1 MKKPSYRTT
10 KAQLWISLWFAW
22 SVIIGIVWAGLNGS
36 DNAVALANIV
46 IPSMILLIAAMLG
59 IHRFAGAMDY
69 ANTLR
74 SDSVPPS
81 RPPYNPRD
89 VPAEFP
95 EGSR

>member
-10 KAQLWISLWFAW
+10 RAQLWLSFWFAW
-22 SVIIGIVWAGLNGS
+22 LIIMGIVAAGLNGS
-36 DNAVALANIV
+36 ENAVALASTV
-46 IPSMILLIAAMLG
+46 VPSMFMLIAAMLG

-74 SDSVPPS
+74 SDSIPPS
-81 RPPYNPRD
+81 PPPYNPRD
-89 VPAEFP
+89 VPGEFS

>member
-1 MKKPSYRTT
+1 MKKPSYRTS
-10 KAQLWISLWFAW
+10 KAQLWLSFWFAW
-22 SVIIGIVWAGLNGS
+22 LIIMGIVAAGLTGS
-36 DNAVALANIV
+36 ETAVALASTV
-46 IPSMILLIAAMLG
+46 VPSMFMLIAAMLG

-74 SDSVPPS
+74 SDSVLPS
-81 RPPYNPRD
+81 SPPYNPRD